1 MRKQFTLLQILR
13 TCMML
18 MTIGIATVANAQTDA
33 GVSAIV
39 SPSNLACQG
48 TQPVTAVIQNYGAAG
63 ITSALVNW
71 SVNGIAQA
79 PFNYNGLLFTG
90 ETDTVTIGNYAFSFG
105 SNILDVRTA
114 SPNGGADADSSNDS
128 TAITVVTQMNGSYTI
143 GGTTPDF
150 AKFNDAVSA
159 LSTHGICGPVIF
171 NMRAGT
177 DTMQSVIQEIVGA
190 DSVNTITFQSENG
203 DSTSV
208 LLTYPSVDSLNPT
221 NYLISLDGADYI
233 TFKQLSLERSGI
245 LSYGRVLEL
254 MNNATHITVT
264 NCRLM
269 GSTNATNNSLA
280 ALIYS
285 GATSPTNDSS
295 MVITNN
301 RFINGSI
308 GVYMNGINTIQLE
321 LDNVVADNVFQ
332 NQYSKGIQAS
342 NIGVVNINRNQFT
355 TSSNNIAY
363 AGIYLDRSQRN
374 HQITKN
380 KMTSIPGTGIYMVDC
395 TGLAG
400 IHGVVANNFILCTDS
415 AGLSMNNGDYQ
426 DIVHNTIVMRGSN
439 PTYSALFARGN
450 GTGKT
455 VRNNILNN
463 TGGGY
468 AYVVSDSAVTGIT
481 ISNYN
486 NLFVTGTNVG
496 VYDGVVTTSLND
508 WISASEKDSNSV
520 QVNPNFVTPTD
531 LHATSIAMEDLGKK
545 LANVNDDI
553 DGEIR
558 SANAPDIGADEYS
571 AAQRNVGVQALLSP
585 VDSTCG
591 DTLTPVT
598 VVVTNT
604 GSLQENNF
612 DVTTIF
618 SGVTDDTLTFTITTP
633 ILPGESD
640 TITYSG
646 TIDLTAG
653 GTLNVMSYTSLGVD
667 DVHANDTLTASYTIG
682 VPPAGPVAIDISRC
696 GPGAVTLTATSSD
709 SLIWY
714 DAPVGGTYLASG
726 ASYTTN
732 SLNSSTLFYV
742 AAYGFCEGVRT
753 SVQAVINPIPV
764 VTLGNDTSILD
775 GDNIDFDAGT
785 GFTSY
790 IWSNGASTQTI
801 NVNTAGCYSVTVTNS
816 FGCSNTDEVCLT
828 VILPFDAG
836 VTAILNPI
844 DQDCASATTDV
855 SVVVS
860 NLGSSAASNIPV
872 DVTIT
877 GSLTTSFSDTVVGP
891 LNPGDSV
898 VLLIGTINTA
908 TGGTYTITGYT
919 SYGSDQNTS
928 NDTTTSTLDI
938 NVSPGAPAGVGTS
951 RCGEGS
957 VILNASGTNTIA
969 WYDAPT
975 GGNLLFI
982 GDTYSIPNLST
993 TTIFYAQDGNICNTQ
1008 PRAAVTATV
1017 NALPN
1022 VNLGNDTTVTDSL
1035 ILDAGAG
1042 FVQYLWNT
1050 SETTQTIEVD
1060 SSGTIIVAVID
1071 GNGCINSDTIDV
1083 TIIVGLTENQIANGM
1098 MIYPN
1103 PTASKLNINLG
1114 KTANAIITLTD
1125 MQGQILMT
1133 DKVNNA
1139 SDSVRTYDV
1148 TTYAKGI
1155 YFLNITSG
1163 EQTSTSKVIVH

>member
-1 MRKQFTLLQILR
+1 
-13 TCMML
+13 MML

>member
-1 MRKQFTLLQILR
+1 
-13 TCMML
+13 MML

-114 SPNGGADADSSNDS
+114 SPNGGGDADSSNDS

-855 SVVVS
+855 SVVVT

>member
-143 GGTTPDF
+143 GGTAPDF

-1163 EQTSTSKVIVH
+1163 EQTSTSKIIVH

>member
-143 GGTTPDF
+143 GGTAPDF

>member
-1 MRKQFTLLQILR
+1 
-13 TCMML
+13 MMVL
-18 MTIGIATVANAQTDA
+18 TIGIGTVANAQTDA

-39 SPSNLACQG
+39 SPSNLTCQG

-71 SVNGIAQA
+71 TVNGIAQA

-90 ETDTVTIGNYAFSFG
+90 ETDTVTIGNYAFGFG
-105 SNILDVRTA
+105 TNTLDVRTA

-128 TAITVVTQMNGSYTI
+128 TAVTVVVQMNGSYTI

-150 AKFNDAVSA
+150 AEFNDAVAA
-159 LSTHGICGPVIF
+159 LSTYGVCGPVVF

-177 DTMQSVIQEIVGA
+177 DTMQSVINEIIGA
-190 DSVNTITFQSENG
+190 DSTNRITFQSENG

-208 LLTYPSVDSLNPT
+208 VLTYPSVDSLNPT
-221 NYLISLDGADYI
+221 NYLIRLDGADYI
-233 TFKQLSLERSGI
+233 TFNKITLARSGI

-254 MNNATHITVT
+254 MNNASHITVS
-264 NCRLM
+264 NCRLS
-269 GSTNATNNSLA
+269 GSTNPTNNSLA

-285 GATSPTNDSS
+285 GSSSPTNDSS
-295 MVITNN
+295 LMIMNN
-301 RFINGSI
+301 HLLNGSI

-321 LDNVVADNVFQ
+321 LDNVISDNIFE

-355 TSSNNIAY
+355 TTSNNIAY

-374 HQITKN
+374 HHITKN

-400 IHGVVANNFILCTDS
+400 IHGVVSNNFILCTDS
-415 AGLSMNNGDYQ
+415 AGLSINNGDYQ
-426 DIVHNTIVMRGSN
+426 DIVHNTIVMRGAN

-468 AYVVSDSAVTGIT
+468 AYVVSDSAVNGIT
-481 ISNYN
+481 ISNHN
-486 NLFVTGTNVG
+486 NLFVTGSNVG
-496 VYDGVVTTSLND
+496 VFDGVVTPTLND
-508 WISASEKDSNSV
+508 WISASERDSNSV

-553 DGEIR
+553 DGELR

-585 VDSTCG
+585 VDSVCG
-591 DTLTPVT
+591 DSLTPVT

-604 GSLQENNF
+604 GALQENNF
-612 DVTTIF
+612 AVTTIF
-618 SGVTDDTLTFTITTP
+618 SGVADDTLTFTITTP

-640 TITYSG
+640 TITYAA
-646 TIDLTAG
+646 TVDLTAG

-667 DVHANDTLTASYTIG
+667 DVHANDTLTASYTVG
-682 VPPAGPVAIDISRC
+682 VPPVGPVAVDISRC
-696 GPGAVTLTATSSD
+696 GPGAVTLTATSAD
-709 SLIWY
+709 SLIWF

-726 ASYTTN
+726 ASYTTDT
-732 SLNSSTLFYV
+732 LNASTLFYV

-753 SVQAVINPIPV
+753 SVQAVINPLPV
-764 VTLGNDTSILD
+764 ITLGNDTSILD
-775 GDNIDFDAGT
+775 GDSIDFDAGI

-790 IWSNGASTQTI
+790 LWSNGATTQLI
-801 NVNTAGCYSVTVTNS
+801 NVNTPGCYSVVVSNS
-816 FGCSNTDEVCLT
+816 FGCTATDEICLA

-836 VTAILNPI
+836 VTAILNPL
-844 DQDCASATTDV
+844 DQDCSSATTDV
-855 SVVVS
+855 SIVVT

-877 GSLTTSFSDTVVGP
+877 GTVTANFTDTIAGP
-891 LNPGDSV
+891 MNPGDTI
-898 VLLIGTINTA
+898 VLSMGTINTV
-908 TGGTYTITGYT
+908 TGGTYTINAYT
-919 SYGSDQNTS
+919 SYASDQNTG
-928 NDTTTSTLDI
+928 NDTTTSTVDI
-938 NVSPGAPAGVGTS
+938 NIAPAAPAGVGTS

-982 GDTYSIPNLST
+982 GDTYSIPSLST

-1008 PRAAVTATV
+1008 PRAAVTATI

-1060 SSGTIIVAVID
+1060 STGTIIVAVID
-1071 GNGCINSDTIDV
+1071 GNGCINSDTVEV
-1083 TIIVGLTENQIANGM
+1083 TIIVGLTDNQIASGM

-1114 KTANAIITLTD
+1114 KTVNAIITLTD
-1125 MQGQILMT
+1125 IQGQILMT

-1139 SDSVRTYDV
+1139 SDAVRTYDV

-1163 EQTSTSKVIVH
+1163 GQTSTSKVIVH

>member
-177 DTMQSVIQEIVGA
+177 DTMQSLIQEIVGA

-332 NQYSKGIQAS
+332 NQYSKAIQAS

-653 GTLNVMSYTSLGVD
+653 GTLNVISYTSLGVD

-828 VILPFDAG
+828 
-836 VTAILNPI
+836 
-844 DQDCASATTDV
+844 
-855 SVVVS
+855 
-860 NLGSSAASNIPV
+860 
-872 DVTIT
+872 
-877 GSLTTSFSDTVVGP
+877 
-891 LNPGDSV
+891 
-898 VLLIGTINTA
+898 
-908 TGGTYTITGYT
+908 
-919 SYGSDQNTS
+919 
-928 NDTTTSTLDI
+928 
-938 NVSPGAPAGVGTS
+938 
-951 RCGEGS
+951 
-957 VILNASGTNTIA
+957 
-969 WYDAPT
+969 
-975 GGNLLFI
+975 
-982 GDTYSIPNLST
+982 
-993 TTIFYAQDGNICNTQ
+993 
-1008 PRAAVTATV
+1008 
-1017 NALPN
+1017 
-1022 VNLGNDTTVTDSL
+1022 
-1035 ILDAGAG
+1035 
-1042 FVQYLWNT
+1042 
-1050 SETTQTIEVD
+1050 
-1060 SSGTIIVAVID
+1060 
-1071 GNGCINSDTIDV
+1071 
-1083 TIIVGLTENQIANGM
+1083 
-1098 MIYPN
+1098 
-1103 PTASKLNINLG
+1103 
-1114 KTANAIITLTD
+1114 
-1125 MQGQILMT
+1125 
-1133 DKVNNA
+1133 
-1139 SDSVRTYDV
+1139 
-1148 TTYAKGI
+1148 
-1155 YFLNITSG
+1155 
-1163 EQTSTSKVIVH
+1163 

>member
-1 MRKQFTLLQILR
+1 
-13 TCMML
+13 
-18 MTIGIATVANAQTDA
+18 
-33 GVSAIV
+33 
-39 SPSNLACQG
+39 
-48 TQPVTAVIQNYGAAG
+48 
-63 ITSALVNW
+63 
-71 SVNGIAQA
+71 
-79 PFNYNGLLFTG
+79 
-90 ETDTVTIGNYAFSFG
+90 
-105 SNILDVRTA
+105 
-114 SPNGGADADSSNDS
+114 
-128 TAITVVTQMNGSYTI
+128 
-143 GGTTPDF
+143 
-150 AKFNDAVSA
+150 
-159 LSTHGICGPVIF
+159 
-171 NMRAGT
+171 
-177 DTMQSVIQEIVGA
+177 
-190 DSVNTITFQSENG
+190 
-203 DSTSV
+203 
-208 LLTYPSVDSLNPT
+208 
-221 NYLISLDGADYI
+221 
-233 TFKQLSLERSGI
+233 
-245 LSYGRVLEL
+245 
-254 MNNATHITVT
+254 
-264 NCRLM
+264 
-269 GSTNATNNSLA
+269 
-280 ALIYS
+280 
-285 GATSPTNDSS
+285 
-295 MVITNN
+295 
-301 RFINGSI
+301 
-308 GVYMNGINTIQLE
+308 
-321 LDNVVADNVFQ
+321 
-332 NQYSKGIQAS
+332 
-342 NIGVVNINRNQFT
+342 
-355 TSSNNIAY
+355 
-363 AGIYLDRSQRN
+363 
-374 HQITKN
+374 
-380 KMTSIPGTGIYMVDC
+380 
-395 TGLAG
+395 
-400 IHGVVANNFILCTDS
+400 
-415 AGLSMNNGDYQ
+415 
-426 DIVHNTIVMRGSN
+426 
-439 PTYSALFARGN
+439 
-450 GTGKT
+450 
-455 VRNNILNN
+455 
-463 TGGGY
+463 
-468 AYVVSDSAVTGIT
+468 
-481 ISNYN
+481 
-486 NLFVTGTNVG
+486 
-496 VYDGVVTTSLND
+496 
-508 WISASEKDSNSV
+508 
-520 QVNPNFVTPTD
+520 
-531 LHATSIAMEDLGKK
+531 
-545 LANVNDDI
+545 
-553 DGEIR
+553 
-558 SANAPDIGADEYS
+558 
-571 AAQRNVGVQALLSP
+571 
-585 VDSTCG
+585 
-591 DTLTPVT
+591 
-598 VVVTNT
+598 
-604 GSLQENNF
+604 
-612 DVTTIF
+612 
-618 SGVTDDTLTFTITTP
+618 
-633 ILPGESD
+633 
-640 TITYSG
+640 
-646 TIDLTAG
+646 
-653 GTLNVMSYTSLGVD
+653 
-667 DVHANDTLTASYTIG
+667 
-682 VPPAGPVAIDISRC
+682 
-696 GPGAVTLTATSSD
+696 
-709 SLIWY
+709 
-714 DAPVGGTYLASG
+714 
-726 ASYTTN
+726 
-732 SLNSSTLFYV
+732 
-742 AAYGFCEGVRT
+742 
-753 SVQAVINPIPV
+753 
-764 VTLGNDTSILD
+764 
-775 GDNIDFDAGT
+775 
-785 GFTSY
+785 
-790 IWSNGASTQTI
+790 
-801 NVNTAGCYSVTVTNS
+801 VTVTNS

>member
-1 MRKQFTLLQILR
+1 
-13 TCMML
+13 MML
-18 MTIGIATVANAQTDA
+18 ALAIGTVANAQTDA

-39 SPSNLACQG
+39 SPSNPSCAGSQA
-48 TQPVTAVIQNYGAAG
+48 VTAVIHNYGAAG
-63 ITSALVNW
+63 LTSALVNW
-71 SVNGIAQA
+71 SVNGIAQP

-90 ETDTVTIGNYAFSFG
+90 ESDTVTIGNFLFGYG
-105 SNILDVRTA
+105 SNLLDVRTA
-114 SPNGGADADSSNDS
+114 SPNGGTDADPTNDS
-128 TAITVVTQMNGSYTI
+128 TAVTFAVQMSGTYTI
-143 GGTTPDF
+143 GGTTPNF
-150 AKFNDAVSA
+150 ARFNDAVAA
-159 LSTHGICGPVIF
+159 LSLHGICGPVVF

-177 DTMQSVIQEIVGA
+177 DTMQCVINEIAGA
-190 DSVNTITFQSENG
+190 DSTNRITFQSENG

-208 LLTYPSVDSLNPT
+208 TLTYPSVDSLNPT
-221 NYLISLDGADYI
+221 NYLIRLDGADYI
-233 TFKQLSLERSGI
+233 TFSKITMQRSGI
-245 LSYGRVLEL
+245 LSYGRVLDL
-254 MNNATHITVT
+254 MNNASHITVT
-264 NCRLM
+264 NCRLV

-295 MVITNN
+295 MVVTNN
-301 RFINGSI
+301 YFINGSI

-321 LDNVVADNVFQ
+321 LDNVVTDNIFQ

-342 NIGVVNINRNQFT
+342 NIGVVNIARNQFT

-374 HQITKN
+374 HKISKN

-400 IHGVVANNFILCTDS
+400 IHGVVSNNFILCTDS

-426 DIVHNTIVMRGSN
+426 DIAHNTIVMRGAN

-486 NLFVTGTNVG
+486 NLFVTGSNVG
-496 VYDGVVTTSLND
+496 VFGGVVTASLND
-508 WISASEKDSNSV
+508 WISASHRDSNSV

-553 DGEIR
+553 DGELR

-585 VDSTCG
+585 VDSVCG

-598 VVVTNT
+598 IVVTNT

-612 DVTTIF
+612 AVTTIF
-618 SGVTDDTLTFTITTP
+618 SGVADDTLTFTITTP

-640 TITYSG
+640 TITYAG

-682 VPPAGPVAIDISRC
+682 TPPAGPVAIDISRC

-709 SLIWY
+709 SLIWF
-714 DAPVGGTYLASG
+714 DAPVAGNYLASG
-726 ASYTTN
+726 ASYTTD
-732 SLNSSTLFYV
+732 SLNASTLFYV

-753 SVQAVINPIPV
+753 SVQAVINPIPDV
-764 VTLGNDTSILD
+764 VLGNDTSILD
-775 GDNIDFDAGT
+775 GDSIVFDAGA

-790 IWSNGASTQTI
+790 LWSNGATTQTI
-801 NVNTAGCYSVTVTNS
+801 NVNTAGCYTVTVTNS
-816 FGCSNTDEVCLT
+816 FGCSNSDQVCLN

-836 VTAILNPI
+836 VTAIVNPI
-844 DQDCASATTDV
+844 DQDCANASTVITV
-855 SVVVS
+855 IVS

-872 DVTIT
+872 DVTVT
-877 GSLTTSFSDTVVGP
+877 GSVTTTFTDTVAGPVAPGDTVVLVMG
-891 LNPGDSV
+891 N
-898 VLLIGTINTA
+898 INTA

-919 SYGSDQNTS
+919 SYASDQNTS
-928 NDTTTSTLDI
+928 NDTTTSTVDI
-938 NVSPGAPAGVGTS
+938 NVAPGAPAGVGTS
-951 RCGEGS
+951 RCGAGS
-957 VILNASGTNTIA
+957 VILNASGTNTTA

-982 GDTYSIPNLST
+982 GDTYAIPTLST
-993 TTIFYAQDGNICNTQ
+993 TTIFYAQDGNVCNTQ
-1008 PRAAVTATV
+1008 PRTAVTATI

-1071 GNGCINSDTIDV
+1071 GNGCINSDTVEV

-1103 PTASKLNINLG
+1103 PTSSKLNINLG
-1114 KTANAIITLTD
+1114 TVNNAIITLTD

-1133 DKVNNA
+1133 DKVNNG
-1139 SDSVRTYDV
+1139 SDSVRSYDV
-1148 TTYAKGI
+1148 TSYAKGI

-1163 EQTSTSKVIVH
+1163 NQTSTSKVIVH

>member
-177 DTMQSVIQEIVGA
+177 DTMQSLIQEIVGA

-653 GTLNVMSYTSLGVD
+653 GTLNVISYTSLGVD

>member
-415 AGLSMNNGDYQ
+415 AGLSMNNGEYQ

>member
-1 MRKQFTLLQILR
+1 MRKQFTLLQIFR
-13 TCMML
+13 TCMMV
-18 MTIGIATVANAQTDA
+18 MTIGFGTVANAQTDA

-39 SPSNLACQG
+39 SPSSLSCQG

-63 ITSALVNW
+63 LTSALVNW
-71 SVNGIAQA
+71 SVNGVAQA

-90 ETDTVTIGNYAFSFG
+90 ESDTVTIGNYAFTFG
-105 SNILDVRTA
+105 SNDLDVRTA

-128 TAITVVTQMNGSYTI
+128 TAVTVVVQMNGTYTI

-150 AKFNDAVSA
+150 AEFNDAVSA
-159 LSTHGICGPVIF
+159 LSTFGICGPVVF

-177 DTMQSVIQEIVGA
+177 DTMQSVINEIVGA
-190 DSVNTITFQSENG
+190 DSTNRITFQSENG

-208 LLTYPSVDSLNPT
+208 VLTYPSVDSLNPT
-221 NYLISLDGADYI
+221 NYLIRLDGADYI
-233 TFKQLSLERSGI
+233 TFNQITLERSGI

-254 MNNATHITVT
+254 MNNASHITVT
-264 NCRLM
+264 NCRLL
-269 GSTNATNNSLA
+269 GSTNPTNNSLA

-285 GATSPTNDSS
+285 GTTSATNDSS
-295 MVITNN
+295 LVITNN
-301 RFINGSI
+301 HFLNGSI

-321 LDNVVADNVFQ
+321 LDNVVTDNIFE

-342 NIGVVNINRNQFT
+342 NIGVVNISKNQFT
-355 TSSNNIAY
+355 TQSNNIAY

-374 HQITKN
+374 HTITKN

-426 DIVHNTIVMRGSN
+426 DIVHNTIVMRGAN

-450 GTGKT
+450 GTGKII
-455 VRNNILNN
+455 RNNILNN

-468 AYVVSDSAVTGIT
+468 AYVVSDSAVNGIKN
-481 ISNYN
+481 SNYN
-486 NLFVTGTNVG
+486 NLFVTGANVG
-496 VYDGVVTTSLND
+496 VFDGVVTATLND
-508 WISASEKDSNSV
+508 WISASERDSNSV

-545 LANVNDDI
+545 FPSVNDDI
-553 DGEIR
+553 DGEVR

-571 AAQRNVGVQALLSP
+571 AASRNVGVQALISP

-604 GSLQENNF
+604 GSLQESNF
-612 DVTTIF
+612 DVVTIF
-618 SGVTDDTLTFTITTP
+618 SGIADDTLTFTITTP

-640 TITYSG
+640 TITYAG

-653 GTLNVMSYTSLGVD
+653 GTLNVLSYTSLGVD
-667 DVHANDTLTASYTIG
+667 DVNANDTLTASYNIG
-682 VPPAGPVAIDISRC
+682 VAPAGPVALDISRC
-696 GPGAVTLTATSSD
+696 GPGVVTLTATSAD
-709 SLIWY
+709 SLIWF
-714 DAPVGGTYLASG
+714 DAPVAGNYLTSG
-726 ASYTTN
+726 ASYTTD
-732 SLNSSTLFYV
+732 SLNASTLYYV
-742 AAYGFCEGVRT
+742 AAYGFCEGART
-753 SVQAVINPIPV
+753 SVQAVINPVPDV
-764 VTLGNDTSILD
+764 SLGNDTSILD
-775 GDNIDFDAGT
+775 GDSIDFDAGT
-785 GFTSY
+785 GFTTY
-790 IWSNGASTQTI
+790 LWSNGATTQTI
-801 NVNTAGCYSVTVTNS
+801 NVNTTGCYSVTITNS
-816 FGCSNTDEVCLT
+816 FGCTNTDEVCLT
-828 VILPFDAG
+828 VVLPFDAG
-836 VTAILNPI
+836 VTAIVNPI
-844 DQDCASATTDV
+844 DQDCSSATTDV
-855 SVVVS
+855 SVVVT
-860 NLGSSAASNIPV
+860 NLGSSAASSIPV

-877 GSLTTSFSDTVVGP
+877 GSATANFSDTVAGP
-891 LNPGDSV
+891 LNPGDTVVISMGTFNSV
-898 VLLIGTINTA
+898 
-908 TGGTYTITGYT
+908 TGGTYTITAYT
-919 SYGSDQNTS
+919 SYVSDQNTA
-928 NDTTTSTLDI
+928 NDTTTSTVDI
-938 NVSPGAPAGVGTS
+938 NIAPGAPAGVGTS

-957 VILNASGTNTIA
+957 VILNASGTNTTA
-969 WYDAPT
+969 WYDAPI
-975 GGNLLFI
+975 GGNLLFV
-982 GDTYSIPNLST
+982 GDVYSIPSLST
-993 TTIFYAQDGNICNTQ
+993 TTTFYAQDGNICNTQ
-1008 PRAAVTATV
+1008 PRAAVVATI

-1035 ILDAGAG
+1035 ILDAGTG

-1071 GNGCINSDTIDV
+1071 GNGCINSDTVEV

-1114 KTANAIITLTD
+1114 NTSNAIITITD

-1139 SDSVRTYDV
+1139 SDAVRTYDV

-1163 EQTSTSKVIVH
+1163 GQTSTSKVIVH